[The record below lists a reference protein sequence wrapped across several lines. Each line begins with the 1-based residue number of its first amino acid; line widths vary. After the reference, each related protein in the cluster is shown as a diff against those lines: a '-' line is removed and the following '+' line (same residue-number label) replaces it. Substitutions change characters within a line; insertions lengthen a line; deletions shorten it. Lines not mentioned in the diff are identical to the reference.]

1 MTTLY
6 TGSFQKTVL
15 ASLIGLLFTQPTFAL
30 QEISDSALS
39 EATGEGIALLPQE
52 AYMVF
57 QGEKSTTTDADLLNR
72 SLDTGYINYIPVGP
86 LTVTATDTGGFGDSS
101 TLFNASGVLK
111 SALPVTPP
119 TLPDT
124 SGRPD
129 NQVNQYDRAVGK
141 ADIFLYGLAISKA
154 NNADPL
160 STNERVGVLKDGS
173 NTTTGGT
180 PTAINKI
187 SSWGTPSNPWLFKAE
202 TKNGIP
208 TFTPDTFTGST
219 RNKNTDTGSV
229 TYLALEAPLYEYV
242 YDNTGALDQSPE
254 VLTGGLTN
262 DAYKLK
268 LGLWADA
275 FVRNPYVSEN
285 SNDRFNFGTT
295 AGLLGTAPA
304 TTFDTTRANRLRLQG
319 VFNNFSL
326 NGSNLK
332 IFQTLNGAGTTG
344 GLSPFYNNTLGMSGV
359 IRLNSGDSRTV
370 KATYT
375 PGSETRQYRKDS
387 SSAWVNGTQDP
398 VTKVWSSTEWKTPGT
413 STTAFGDGCGSA
425 STDFSSENC
434 LYRFRSRQVKDSM
447 TGYTWTPPKP
457 NEVSILRLST
467 KEANDDSGIATTPA
481 LSSTPLAPTFDNEEG
496 IHIYNP
502 NINLVLGNLYQPVI
516 FGSDGK
522 NFSLEIARIPN
533 KQEIYSKI
541 YTRYAGDT
549 GDAGVTYSG
558 STCNVYQCG
567 TTVEIGGRKYQG
579 ADATHSSITIGTVDY
594 NAANNTLTANGGD
607 EAIGI
612 SFGVL
617 KDQSVTFTGSQGT
630 VIRNEVQYQQR
641 QQRTRNYTLTDRYTL
656 RAGGDQ
662 GLVSSQTYE
671 QVDPYG
677 ASTISCNTGW
687 SFSGRS
693 CSVESGRWQN
703 ITGQH
708 DDWVYLYDIDS
719 TTKEKKY
726 QDYGTSFTIYCS
738 VASSNCLAGTPKGA
752 TLNPDG
758 TLTWQSGFG
767 ENSKGV
773 VYTCSNGSGCGSLAT
788 IAGFVAGLEDCWG
801 VGASRQT
808 NCYTGT
814 GNGIK
819 GLSSATGDP
828 TLDPVIAAQKE
839 PTKDANKQ
847 WNSSLPWFDAA
858 TSSQISNV
866 YQRGTG
872 TGGLAGTGV
881 NGIMPQTIPT
891 GVSVGVNPSPKNN
904 FGSASIDG
912 LLIQHFKLTTKGL

>member
-15 ASLIGLLFTQPTFAL
+15 ASLIGLLFTQSTFAL
-30 QEISDSALS
+30 QEISDAALS
-39 EATGEGIALLPQE
+39 NATGEGIALLPQE
-52 AYMVF
+52 AYMIF
-57 QGEKSTTTDADLLNR
+57 QGEKSTTTGADLLNR

-86 LTVTATDTGGFGDSS
+86 LTVAATDTGGLGSSS
-101 TLFNASGVLK
+101 TLFTAQGVLK
-111 SALPVTPP
+111 FDPKASN
-119 TLPDT
+119 PDT
-124 SGRPD
+124 SGRRD
-129 NQVNQYDRAVGK
+129 NQVNEYDRAVGK
-141 ADIFLYGLAISKA
+141 ADIFVYGLAVSKA

-173 NTTTGGT
+173 GN

-187 SSWGTPSNPWLFKAE
+187 SSWGTPGNPWLFKAE
-202 TKNGIP
+202 TKSGIP

-219 RNKNTDTGSV
+219 RNPNTDTGSV
-229 TYLALEAPLYEYV
+229 TYLMLEAPLYEYV
-242 YDNTGALDQSPE
+242 YDNTGTLDQSPE

-285 SNDRFNFGTT
+285 SSDRFNFGTAT
-295 AGLLGTAPA
+295 GLLGTAPA

-332 IFQTLNGAGTTG
+332 VFQTLNGAGNTD
-344 GLSPFYNNTLGMSGV
+344 GLSPFYNNTLGMAGI

-375 PGSETRQYRKDS
+375 PGNATRENSLDNGS
-387 SSAWVNGTQDP
+387 TWVTQTQDP
-398 VTKVWSSTEWKTPGT
+398 ETKEWSNTVWKDPGT
-413 STTAFGDGCGSA
+413 SDTTFGDGCGNA
-425 STDFSSENC
+425 STSFSSENC

-447 TGYTWTPPKP
+447 TGYTWKPPKS
-457 NEVSILRLST
+457 NEVSVLRLST
-467 KEANDDSGIATTPA
+467 KETSDSSTSATPA
-481 LSSTPLAPTFDNEEG
+481 LSSTPSAPTFDNEEG

-502 NINLVLGNLYQPVI
+502 NINLVLGSLYQPVI

-549 GDAGVTYSG
+549 GDAGVTYAG

-567 TTVEIGGRKYQG
+567 TTVDIGGRKYQG
-579 ADATHSSITIGTVDY
+579 ANATHSSITIGTVDY

-617 KDQSVTFTGSQGT
+617 KDQNVTFTGSQGT
-630 VIRNEVQYQQR
+630 VIRNDVWYQQR

-656 RAGGDQ
+656 RAGGGSVPIVGVPQD
-662 GLVSSQTYE
+662 YE
-671 QVDPYG
+671 QKDPYG
-677 ASTISCNTGW
+677 ANAITCNSGW
-687 SFSGRS
+687 WSS

-703 ITGQH
+703 IAGQH
-708 DDWVYLYDIDS
+708 DDWVYLDNIDPV
-719 TTKEKKY
+719 TKQKNY
-726 QDYGTSFTIYCS
+726 LDYGTSFTIYCS
-738 VASSNCLAGTPKGA
+738 TANSNCLAGIPKGA
-752 TLNPDG
+752 TLNSDG
-758 TLTWQSGFG
+758 TLTWQSGFS
-767 ENSKGV
+767 ENSKGI
-773 VYTCSNGSGCGSLAT
+773 VYTCNNGSGCGSLAT

-801 VGASRQT
+801 VGASRQS

-828 TLDPVIAAQKE
+828 TLDPAIPAQKE

-847 WNSSLPWFDAA
+847 WGSNLPWFDASK
-858 TSSQISNV
+858 SSQISNV

-872 TGGLAGTGV
+872 TGGLAGPA

-891 GVSVGVNPSPKNN
+891 NVSVGINPSPANN